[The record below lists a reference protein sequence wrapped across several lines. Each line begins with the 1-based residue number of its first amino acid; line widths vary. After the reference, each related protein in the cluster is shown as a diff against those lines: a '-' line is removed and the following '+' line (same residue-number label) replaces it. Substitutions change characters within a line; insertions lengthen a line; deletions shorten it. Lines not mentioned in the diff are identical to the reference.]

1 MISQENNY
9 AFIDSQ
15 NLNLNIKLQGWI
27 LDFKKFRIY
36 LKEKYAVQKAYI
48 FIGYMESNKDL
59 YYFLKRAGYICIF
72 KPTLEY
78 NDGHTKGN
86 CDAEL
91 VLQTMIEIEK
101 FDEAI
106 IVSGDGDFYCLI
118 KHLISKQKL
127 KNVLVPN
134 NQKYSALLRSQ
145 ETRSYLQFMNSLEKT
160 LGYRKEKSP

>member
-1 MISQENNY
+1 VISQENNY